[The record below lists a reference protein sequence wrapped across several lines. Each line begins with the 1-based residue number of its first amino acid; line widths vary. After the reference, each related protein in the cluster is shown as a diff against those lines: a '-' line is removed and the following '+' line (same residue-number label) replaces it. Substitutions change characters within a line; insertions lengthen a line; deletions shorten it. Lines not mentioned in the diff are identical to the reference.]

1 MNKLLIHSK
10 VQTEFKKSVATLYS
24 NLNGDKFLLIFGAFR
39 TSFYNALYLK
49 YGQRHVKSF
58 GVLAV
63 EAVAQRCSVKNVF
76 LENS

>member
-39 TSFYNALYLK
+39 TSF
-49 YGQRHVKSF
+49 
-58 GVLAV
+58 
-63 EAVAQRCSVKNVF
+63 
-76 LENS
+76 